1 METDLSLIEIS
12 GEDDSLIQQ
21 SPNANV
27 SISNSPHSYFSCS
40 PLLRIPRST
49 TTSIPSPIA
58 EEDTSKPSC
67 SNCEDSNSN
76 MNKENVNLNKEEGT
90 KLSIEPQQ
98 MKRKKKGGGYNL
110 RKSLAWDRAF
120 FTEEGVLDPLELSML
135 SGNLGKSSGEMLS
148 VIHEGR
154 ESLSGDSPNMHTPNN
169 NLFKESP
176 SKTPNQGR
184 KVAALLPKL
193 ASPARHKMASA
204 SVAKRK
210 VLATHD
216 INRSAS
222 KRSGCPLPPAP
233 SSLKRPSSI
242 NTTKVVSKDS
252 RVSKLSAP
260 KSDPPVVSTS
270 SRGSI
275 TSGGRQNHNVIS
287 QPGNAQ
293 RNVGLKGNS
302 NNTKTTRNDAKSS
315 SVGKLIT
322 RSTTLQAKRN
332 VAKVSSV
339 PEIHSSSNV
348 QSQTKVSLEAVPDS
362 VVPVTRPAYG
372 PDSNTRKIAVSFS
385 QNACYNGAN
394 MQPTQPQTA
403 KPSGLRMPSPSL
415 RFFGQSKLSDSHSLL
430 ERSTQACNL
439 ANSNIPNFSK
449 AGALNPVQQRPPRP
463 SGNIPVYSSTVHSV
477 ASTAAASSGKI
488 KSNLGLNNRQKVAL
502 QLQYNPKSYD
512 TVNHKQQ
519 LHNICDDVHQQ
530 SVDHTEPCKIEMS
543 CIEKVGLQSYD
554 IKFSLRSGP
563 SEQLEAGGDRSAVNV
578 CPKSRNFTGAGLD
591 LSHFTS
597 PVNLPVEVEGL
608 SEINN
613 IDFDQHV
620 EDRQYKPSMNNL
632 NAYSGHLGGM
642 HEPESQKVQQAEP
655 MEPDTC
661 IFDPISIV
669 ESQRLNGTLLEE
681 SRPSEEL
688 NKYSSSST
696 ADVLL
701 EVKEGGATSYCSSHC
716 PNVEPTKDGTTVID
730 YLNKELHAGDAQVLS
745 VEGNLL
751 VGSGKSA
758 MNTSTLENSDLML
771 IGDPSEKSAE
781 QAELPNPCFVTE
793 QVFQDNRGP
802 LSNGCLVR
810 GKCSED
816 SQEQNVLQNLKP
828 VELRTNDCGDELGS
842 PDVLSSIPAVTQ
854 ECGFDE
860 TGKVEYLHEE
870 NALVAFADREQ
881 AAEKFSHDV
890 KLCGEANTLALE
902 RMNKSDMIGA
912 AITDNVEVN
921 NIYPN
926 RGDLCGSKLENP
938 HFTNQIS
945 PIMQVK
951 VASTMANESESEG
964 AIDKQFEKNLIPFSD
979 SQPENDACYSYRGTD
994 ILHSNC
1000 STGIHDVKEETAE
1013 HDKLRNVCSHEA
1025 EQVNQHQVFD
1035 DLVSDKS
1042 ISFQDV
1048 SAIGGSRSEIPQS
1061 PEMCESTENELAG
1074 FANSKETLMEDALE
1088 QSLDESSLADKKQD
1102 ALAMKPPSNAVPFS
1116 DEWLAAFEAAG
1127 EEILARKGGAVQNSP
1142 PDKSLPE
1149 PSPWSPVRRKNN
1161 QGIGPYDCTKFT
1173 NTTNPSSTSS

>member
-176 SKTPNQGR
+176 SRTPNQGR

-439 ANSNIPNFSK
+439 ANSNILNFSK

-597 PVNLPVEVEGL
+597 PVNL
-608 SEINN
+608 
-613 IDFDQHV
+613 
-620 EDRQYKPSMNNL
+620 
-632 NAYSGHLGGM
+632 
-642 HEPESQKVQQAEP
+642 
-655 MEPDTC
+655 
-661 IFDPISIV
+661 
-669 ESQRLNGTLLEE
+669 
-681 SRPSEEL
+681 
-688 NKYSSSST
+688 
-696 ADVLL
+696 
-701 EVKEGGATSYCSSHC
+701 
-716 PNVEPTKDGTTVID
+716 
-730 YLNKELHAGDAQVLS
+730 ELHAGDAQVLS

-816 SQEQNVLQNLKP
+816 SQEQNVLQSLKP

-842 PDVLSSIPAVTQ
+842 PDFLSSIPAVTQ

-951 VASTMANESESEG
+951 VAYTMANESESEG